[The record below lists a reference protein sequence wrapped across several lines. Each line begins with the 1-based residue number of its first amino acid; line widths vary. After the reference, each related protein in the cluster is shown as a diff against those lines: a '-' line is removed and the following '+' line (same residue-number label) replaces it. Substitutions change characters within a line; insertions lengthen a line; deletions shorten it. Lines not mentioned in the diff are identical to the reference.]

1 VRASDR
7 AYRVLLD
14 EIQSGDLAPGTVLAE
29 VEQSVRLG
37 VSRTPLRE
45 ALGRLLADGL
55 VVQPSP
61 RLTVVSDID
70 AGDIRELFEVRRAL
84 EATAARLAAWPNK
97 PGILSDWAQ
106 AVCDVR
112 HPDPETS
119 EVMAERVRRAVGESA
134 ARAGCTAEILDIW
147 KWGGKI
153 FAQDLI
159 DSVRQTSL
167 ALGYRTQDI
176 LSQAGHDA
184 YFVAR
189 HAPTTMIFAPCKGG
203 ITHNNAELCTKKDLE
218 PGLNVLLHTVMARAD
233 R

>member
-1 VRASDR
+1 MC
-7 AYRVLLD
+7 
-14 EIQSGDLAPGTVLAE
+14 
-29 VEQSVRLG
+29 
-37 VSRTPLRE
+37 
-45 ALGRLLADGL
+45 
-55 VVQPSP
+55 
-61 RLTVVSDID
+61 
-70 AGDIRELFEVRRAL
+70 IRD
-84 EATAARLAAWPNK
+84 
-97 PGILSDWAQ
+97 S
-106 AVCDVR
+106 VCDVR

-153 FAQDLI
+153 FAQELI

-203 ITHNNAELCTKKDLE
+203 ITHNNAELCTKDDLE
-218 PGLNVLLHTVMARAD
+218 PGLNVLLHTVMARAV
-233 R
+233 RESESRRPRPPAPPPPC